1 MTQLTTKNYY
11 SELSKIDRNS
21 LPKTLKDVADFV
33 DEVTSNG
40 KSWDDYNDTENAQIK
55 RTIDQFF
62 SQLSSYLN
70 STTSHKS
77 VPSNVSAH
85 RTTSNSQTKQPEKKS
100 ESLRKSKSTPFRVV
114 KHNGEKV
121 ERISEELR
129 LIKRYVLMHG
139 KIKNVSHIRSFINS
153 LQRAMIEKRIR
164 KTSKYAKEILEIQD
178 NLLILFGKSKGMVS
192 FKVEIEETKRTHLL
206 NIIGKQ
212 ELMLSVRYIK
222 SYIGLQGKMITNV
235 RATSLHNRL
244 AKAINIGVITQKDP
258 YWNELQGLL
267 TNLKSFVKKNSSEG
281 ILVVP
286 TKELNGLS
294 GIVSGSGFGG
304 LNGFDSIPDHLVV
317 DSLDIVNM
325 EFDKLDFSGKWKE
338 FIGNPSKG
346 FTTMVF
352 GKPKFGKSTLCIDFA
367 GYLARNHGKV
377 LYIAREERIGDT
389 IKEKLQ
395 DTNVAHPNLQFVGSI
410 PSDLSQWDFVF
421 LDSVTKLGL
430 TPDDLEDLQATNPN
444 VSFVYIFQTTKQGN
458 FRGENGYQHDVDVVI
473 EVAEKGKAIQFG
485 RFNQGA
491 EMDIFN

>member
-1 MTQLTTKNYY
+1 MTQLTTKNYF

-33 DEVTSNG
+33 DEVTENG
-40 KSWDDYNDTENAQIK
+40 KSWDDYNDSENTQIK
-55 RTIDQFF
+55 RTIDQYFI
-62 SQLSSYLN
+62 QLASYLN
-70 STTSHKS
+70 SISSHK
-77 VPSNVSAH
+77 PTQPNVIVH
-85 RTTSNSQTKQPEKKS
+85 NKTSNTQSKPPLKKA
-100 ESLRKSKSTPFRVV
+100 ESLRKSKITPFRVF
-114 KHNGEKV
+114 KNNGEKV

-139 KIKNVSHIRSFINS
+139 KIKNGSQIRSFINS

-164 KTSKYAKEILEIQD
+164 KTSKYSKEILEIQD
-178 NLLILFGKSKGMVS
+178 NLLILFGKSKGLES

-212 ELMLSVRYIK
+212 ELMLSVRFIK
-222 SYIGLQGKMITNV
+222 SYIGLQGKMISNV

-244 AKAINIGVITQKDP
+244 AKAINIGLITQKDP

-286 TKELNGLS
+286 TKELNGLE
-294 GIVSGSGFGG
+294 GIVSGFEG
-304 LNGFDSIPDHLVV
+304 LNGFNSIPDHLVV

-325 EFDKLDFSGKWKE
+325 EFDKLDFTGKWKE

-346 FTTMVF
+346 FTSMVF

-410 PSDLSQWDFVF
+410 PNNLSQWDFVF

-430 TPDDLEDLQATNPN
+430 TPDDLENLQATNPQI
-444 VSFVYIFQTTKQGN
+444 SFVYIFQTTKQGN

-473 EVAEKGKAIQFG
+473 EVPEKGKAVQFG
-485 RFNQGA
+485 RFNQGG